1 MKNPL
6 ARTLNSSHKP
16 RLIAKLCVILALAC
30 ITVGLTACQKNGA
43 GASNDIDNISLLKAG
58 NTYSFN
64 GNNLTISYGG
74 GSTAHLQLPID
85 VSVTSADEQT
95 GVYISDE
102 ITAIAYGGLDGKTT
116 AEVIVSSDKGKT
128 WNSYAVNGLDSL
140 GVGFIGKRIGFLST
154 SDGWLVLDGNAGA
167 GTQRHYI
174 FQTADGGKNWSQI
187 GDANQVYAKMLTGAG
202 FATDN
207 IGFLCFEKMDDSLL
221 PTIFSTDDKGK
232 TWGKLELA
240 APRQYQDSTHV
251 IEALSPVFYGSN
263 GVLPVIIYNTSGS
276 VLNQEAKGQYT
287 TSDSGK
293 TWAFD
298 DSSVTTDIK

>member
-1 MKNPL
+1 
-6 ARTLNSSHKP
+6 
-16 RLIAKLCVILALAC
+16 LAC
-30 ITVGLTACQKNGA
+30 MTIGLAACQQNGA
-43 GASNDIDNISLLKAG
+43 GFSNNIDNISLLKAG

-74 GSTAHLQLPID
+74 GNTAQLPLPIG

-102 ITAIAYGGLDGKTT
+102 ITAVAYGGLDGKST
-116 AEVIVSSDKGKT
+116 AEVIVSNDKGKT
-128 WNSYAVNGLDSL
+128 WNSYAVNGLDSI
-140 GVGFIGKRIGFLST
+140 GDGFIGKWIGFLST
-154 SDGWLVLDGNAGA
+154 NDGWLVLDGNAGA
-167 GTQRHYI
+167 DTQRHYI
-174 FQTADGGKNWSQI
+174 FHTADGGKTWTQI
-187 GDANQVYAKMLTGAG
+187 GNANQVYAKMLTGAG
-202 FATDN
+202 FANDN
-207 IGFLCFEKMDDSLL
+207 VGFLCFEKMDDSLL
-221 PTIFSTDDKGK
+221 PTIYSTEDKGK
-232 TWGKLELA
+232 TWGKLELT
-240 APRQYQDSTHV
+240 APKQYQDGAHV

-276 VLNQEAKGQYT
+276 ALNQEAKGQYT